1 MSRPAAVR
9 PALPWV
15 IAGIVMV
22 ALSLRAP
29 IIAPTAVIADIRE
42 GTGLSAAGAGLLTG
56 LPVLLFALA
65 TPLAS
70 RVIRRFGPETTI
82 VLCLA
87 GIMAG
92 TLIRSSGPALVVLG
106 GTAVIGAA
114 MTLGNIAVPVLIRR
128 DVPWNKVSSATAA
141 YSATMNVGSMATL
154 LGTAPLAGVAGWRW
168 AIAAWSIVTA
178 VGLIYWVLRRR
189 NAPGAPVSSG
199 MASKTTGPAAAPART
214 PEQRA
219 HTQRI
224 VALLVFAFCGQ
235 SAAYYATTAWLPL
248 LLTETRDLAPAA
260 SGASASLFQ
269 VAAILGAFGV
279 PLLANRT
286 RLSVAAIV
294 VAVFWITLPVGL
306 LIAPQAFVLWS
317 IIGGIAQGGGF
328 TVIFSVIPRIS
339 HSDAEA
345 ASVSARIQGG
355 GYLAAT
361 AAPPLVGWLNT
372 LTGGWTAPL
381 VLVLVATLTYT
392 TGAVTAARLSDR
404 D

>member
-22 ALSLRAP
+22 ALSLRYP

-219 HTQRI
+219 PTQR
-224 VALLVFAFCGQ
+224 
-235 SAAYYATTAWLPL
+235 S
-248 LLTETRDLAPAA
+248 
-260 SGASASLFQ
+260 
-269 VAAILGAFGV
+269 
-279 PLLANRT
+279 
-286 RLSVAAIV
+286 
-294 VAVFWITLPVGL
+294 
-306 LIAPQAFVLWS
+306 
-317 IIGGIAQGGGF
+317 
-328 TVIFSVIPRIS
+328 
-339 HSDAEA
+339 
-345 ASVSARIQGG
+345 
-355 GYLAAT
+355 
-361 AAPPLVGWLNT
+361 
-372 LTGGWTAPL
+372 
-381 VLVLVATLTYT
+381 
-392 TGAVTAARLSDR
+392 
-404 D
+404 